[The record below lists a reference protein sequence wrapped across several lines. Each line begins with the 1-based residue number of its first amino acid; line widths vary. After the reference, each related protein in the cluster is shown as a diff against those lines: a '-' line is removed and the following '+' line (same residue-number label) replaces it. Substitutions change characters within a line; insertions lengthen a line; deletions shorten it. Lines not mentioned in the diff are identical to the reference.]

1 MIKLEELKQG
11 SIINGIL
18 PGQAVTVIDAKWFGT
33 DTVELTYKDI
43 HGSPYTELVFR
54 DREESLQ
61 IVNEGKP
68 WSFDGDGE
76 TLCLVSEA
84 HRINLAYLFD
94 PLLAVHTSLVEPLPH
109 QITAVYSEMLNRQPL
124 RNGKE
129 EDFQLFLALLDG
141 DRFEGRFRDGV
152 HVSDTSDLMRPM
164 VKEELLKFDGKPLFP
179 ERIARTERTR
189 ETKPQL
195 KRFHGTVEIDPLRI
209 NRDAP
214 AIANEIIQHLTR
226 LKDAKV
232 RIVLEIEADIP
243 DGVPDDV
250 VRTVTEN
257 CRTLKFNSQ
266 AFEQE

>member
-18 PGQAVTVIDAKWFGT
+18 PGQGVTVIDAKWFGT

-43 HGSPYTELVFR
+43 HGSPYTELLFR

-124 RNGKE
+124 RFLLADDPGAGKTIM
-129 EDFQLFLALLDG
+129 AGLLI
-141 DRFEGRFRDGV
+141 R
-152 HVSDTSDLMRPM
+152 
-164 VKEELLKFDGKPLFP
+164 ELLIRGDLARCLIVCPGSLAVQKSPSDG
-179 ERIARTERTR
+179 
-189 ETKPQL
+189 
-195 KRFHGTVEIDPLRI
+195 
-209 NRDAP
+209 
-214 AIANEIIQHLTR
+214 
-226 LKDAKV
+226 
-232 RIVLEIEADIP
+232 
-243 DGVPDDV
+243 
-250 VRTVTEN
+250 
-257 CRTLKFNSQ
+257 
-266 AFEQE
+266 

>member
-1 MIKLEELKQG
+1 VLLEAVKTGLQNTDTQNHFGYAEGWQESKQKYINLVVFRNITPSISSENLIVKPEIATKQLEEEE
-11 SIINGIL
+11 
-18 PGQAVTVIDAKWFGT
+18 AKESTPPRWSEST
-33 DTVELTYKDI
+33 SKKLTHPI
-43 HGSPYTELVFR
+43 
-54 DREESLQ
+54 
-61 IVNEGKP
+61 
-68 WSFDGDGE
+68 
-76 TLCLVSEA
+76 
-84 HRINLAYLFD
+84 
-94 PLLAVHTSLVEPLPH
+94 EPTP
-109 QITAVYSEMLNRQPL
+109 P
-124 RNGKE
+124 
-129 EDFQLFLALLDG
+129 
-141 DRFEGRFRDGV
+141 
-152 HVSDTSDLMRPM
+152 
-164 VKEELLKFDGKPLFP
+164 
-179 ERIARTERTR
+179 ERTR